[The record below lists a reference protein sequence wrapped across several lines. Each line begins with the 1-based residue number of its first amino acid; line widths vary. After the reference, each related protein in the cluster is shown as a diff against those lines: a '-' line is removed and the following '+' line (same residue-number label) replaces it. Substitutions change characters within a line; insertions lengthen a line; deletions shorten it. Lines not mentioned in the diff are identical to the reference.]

1 MINAQSVEDI
11 YALSPVQEG
20 LLFHYLKDEGSMYN
34 IQLVICL
41 DGSLNVQLAKKCWSI
56 LVRKHSA
63 LRSVYNWDKTSKN
76 LQIVLNEH
84 EPEFACIV
92 LPDQQ
97 SGTGSLEEY
106 LQMDRSKRFDLR
118 RPPYRLAIVKDE
130 NHREYFIIT
139 NHHILFDG
147 WSSSLLMKDFIS
159 TYSRLYRGEVV
170 EPPTKHDIYK
180 HFVQFCLHSDDQN
193 ASAFWSR
200 HLEGYDYFIPKSGNN
215 HHSFDEKRLILP
227 QQQIH
232 DFLLQK
238 GLTMAA
244 LLYGVWGI
252 VQQKVHRRKDIL
264 IGTTVSGRN
273 APISGI
279 EDLVGLCINTVPL
292 RIKATSDLTVSS
304 LLQNVMN
311 DLAARLPYESNSLTS
326 IMQAGECSGN
336 YTMFDSIV
344 VVENYPVMVCEAD
357 GFPPFNYY
365 ARETNNYELTL
376 GVEKTLQNE
385 LVLIIS
391 YNNAKYSS
399 EQVDTLGEVV
409 LAVLSQMLTN
419 AEQKIS
425 SISMMTEI
433 QESAILQKYS
443 TDRRHEPG
451 TVEGFFVEAANAYP
465 DKIAV
470 SCGEHNLTYEQLN
483 KKSNQLA
490 RVLIKRGIKED
501 GIVAI
506 LFPRSVEI
514 VVAIMSVIK
523 SGGAFVLIDPE
534 LPLERKNHI
543 LNDSN
548 AKLLLIADSDMAEE
562 LKYEGDIY
570 PFSCNELID
579 EPDVDVSVN
588 ILPEHLLYV
597 IYTSGTTG
605 LPQGVMIEHGNLYV
619 YMKSYQELFGITEQD
634 ITIQLSPVTFDL
646 FIEQLCLALFFGGTM
661 IIPES
666 AEYRNM
672 EQLHRMITEKK
683 VTLLTCSPQILKV
696 FNTMPPMPSVRMA
709 ISGGDVL
716 KYEYITNLNKYM
728 EVYNGY
734 GPTEATIG
742 ATFYCLPKQMKKD
755 IPIGKPISNYSCMI
769 LDQDGHQ
776 VPDGIL
782 GELYISGEG
791 LGRGYINNTE
801 LTQERFAWH
810 CIQNKQERLYKTGDL
825 VIRDRDGNIHF
836 AGREDS
842 QIKLNGVRL
851 ETREIEIYLN
861 MHSCIE
867 DSVVLIC
874 SDAVKNP
881 SLCAFYVSRTPFTEK
896 ELREYL
902 GKYLHAASLPTH
914 FFRVDGIPMT
924 RHDKTDVRQLR
935 KYFYQAIENKEDT
948 VIPMES
954 ASEKILHAIWSEVLN
969 KPAIGIHDDFF
980 EIGGNSIHMMSI
992 FTKINQSITDANV
1005 TIQNLFDYRTISE
1018 LAAFMDRKSIQQPEK
1033 AEVDVIDF

>member
-41 DGSLNVQLAKKCWSI
+41 DGSLNVQLVKKCWGI
-56 LVRKHSA
+56 MVRKHA
-63 LRSVYNWDKTSKN
+63 TLRSVYNWDKTSKN
-76 LQIVLNEH
+76 LQIVLNEY
-84 EPEFACIV
+84 EPEFACIA

-97 SGTGSLEEY
+97 SGAGSLEEY
-106 LQMDRSKRFDLR
+106 LRIDRSKRFDLR

-147 WSSSLLMKDFIS
+147 WSSSILMRDFIS
-159 TYSRLYRGEVV
+159 IYSRLYRGEGI
-170 EPPTKHDIYK
+170 EPPAKHNIYK
-180 HFVQFCLHSDDQN
+180 HFVQFCLYSDDRD

-200 HLEGYDYFIPKSGNN
+200 HLDGYDYFIPKNSND
-215 HHSFDEKRLILP
+215 HHRFEEQRLILP

-232 DFLLQK
+232 DFLKQE
-238 GLTMAA
+238 GLTLAA

-252 VQQKVHRRKDIL
+252 VQQKLHRRKDIL

-292 RIKATSDLTVSS
+292 RIKAASDLTVKS
-304 LLQNVMN
+304 LLQKVMS
-311 DLAARLPYESNSLTS
+311 DLAERMPYESNSLTS
-326 IMQAGECSGN
+326 IMEAGECSGN
-336 YTMFDSIV
+336 YTLFDSIV
-344 VVENYPVMVCEAD
+344 VVENYPVMVSEAQ
-357 GFPPFNYY
+357 GFPPFDYY
-365 ARETNNYELTL
+365 TCETNNYELTL
-376 GVEKTLQNE
+376 GVEQTRQNE
-385 LVLIIS
+385 LVLILS

-399 EQVDTLGEVV
+399 DQANTLGEVF
-409 LAVLSQMLTN
+409 LAVLSQMLGN

-425 SISMMTEI
+425 SISMMTKT
-433 QESAILQKYS
+433 QESAILQKYGA
-443 TDRRHEPG
+443 DGRHEPE
-451 TVEGFFVEAANAYP
+451 TVEGFFVEAASAFP

-470 SCGEHNLTYEQLN
+470 SCGEHSLTYDQLN

-490 RVLIKRGIKED
+490 RVLIKRGIKENS
-501 GIVAI
+501 IVAV
-506 LFPRSVEI
+506 LFSRSVEL
-514 VVAIMSVIK
+514 VVAIVAVIK

-534 LPLERKNHI
+534 LPAERKNHI

-548 AKLLLIADSDMAEE
+548 AQLLLLSDNGMAEE
-562 LKYEGDIY
+562 LKYEGSIY
-570 PFSCNELID
+570 PFSCNDPID
-579 EPDVDVSVN
+579 ELDVDVSVN

-634 ITIQLSPVTFDL
+634 TTIQLSPVTFDL
-646 FIEQLCLALFFGGTM
+646 FIEQLCLALFFGGTL

-666 AEYRNM
+666 TEYRNM
-672 EQLHRMITEKK
+672 EQLHRIITEQK
-683 VTLLTCSPQILKV
+683 VTLLTCSPQVLKI
-696 FNTMPPMPSVRMA
+696 FNTMPPMPSVRLA
-709 ISGGDVL
+709 ISGGDVM
-716 KYEYITNLNKYM
+716 KYEYISNLNKYM

-742 ATFYCLPKQMKKD
+742 ATFYRLPKKMEKE
-755 IPIGKPISNYSCMI
+755 IPIGKPISNYGCMI

-782 GELYISGEG
+782 GELYISGGG
-791 LGRGYINNTE
+791 LGRGYINNAE
-801 LTQERFAWH
+801 LTNKRFAWH
-810 CIQNKQERLYKTGDL
+810 PIQNKQERLYKTGDL
-825 VIRDRDGNIHF
+825 VVRHRDGNIHF
-836 AGREDS
+836 VGREDS
-842 QIKLNGVRL
+842 QVKLNGIRL

-861 MHSCIE
+861 MHSSIE
-867 DSVVLIC
+867 DSVVLAL
-874 SDAVKNP
+874 SDAEKNS
-881 SLCAFYVSRTPFTEK
+881 SLCAFYVSRTPLTEK

-902 GKYLHAASLPTH
+902 SKYLHTASLPTH
-914 FFRVDGIPMT
+914 FFHVDAIPMT
-924 RHDKTDVRQLR
+924 RHDKTDVRQLT
-935 KYFYQAIENKEDT
+935 KYFHQAMENKKDS
-948 VIPMES
+948 VIPMKS
-954 ASEKILHAIWSEVLN
+954 ASERILHKIWSEVLN
-969 KPAIGIHDDFF
+969 KPAIGPHDDFF

-992 FTKINQSITDANV
+992 FTKINQSILDANV

-1018 LAAFMDRKSIQQPEK
+1018 LAEFIDRKSIQQPEK
-1033 AEVDVIDF
+1033 TEVDVIDF